1 MREIAY
7 RFDLHNDTFHG
18 RNSWYSV
25 QAVDST
31 GIIYSEYDRASNE
44 MPSVIGMGL
53 KEAIYLLESKGLTV
67 AFSGRGWVESQSIPA
82 GTKIGRGMTI
92 ILRLGCSPIDRNPS
106 LRRED

>member
-1 MREIAY
+1 MNWRRMGYLLKMLIVKIRY
-7 RFDLHNDTFHG
+7 V
-18 RNSWYSV
+18 Y
-25 QAVDST
+25 QAAVVFNRYLPS
-31 GIIYSEYDRASNE
+31 YDRASNE